1 MGRPP
6 SHHGHS
12 LPPLPGTPKLFYQV
26 SHPQKSHQHPAVSRT
41 SPATQTSSGSAPPNT
56 RSVSSLAYRA
66 RPSPALLPPQ
76 PSLLGVVPTGAALQ
90 EGARDHSQLQAASQP
105 SGSRICWLLQ
115 QSHRYGAELLR
126 PGRARRGQT
135 LSQQQTNSSPST
147 RPAAGPG
154 GALTHDH
161 DVELEALLHGFPSHL
176 LQDGVYPHVAEVC
189 RRLLRPR
196 RRRLLG
202 AGIPWGVR
210 HAGCV
215 AGNGLG
221 TWGGR
226 ERKVRGGKGPS
237 TSWCS
242 SGRSCLP
249 CAKKERGACGI
260 SAPSGDL
267 GHLEAGSRHPA
278 SSVACNYLESGISLL
293 NTCTLIPALITKT
306 TGAQQK
312 DTALQP
318 GVQGGHPGV
327 PCSRHQGSLSTSLE
341 FLPRG

>member
-1 MGRPP
+1 MSERGEQGQAPLWGHDGVTSSQHQHPGSFQHHHGTPVLHGINKLLGSGPPASPGCSPGLLEEFLSTSLPEAAAPHSSWQDEMMGRPP
-6 SHHGHS
+6 PHHGHS

-154 GALTHDH
+154 ERSPTTMMLNSKPCFMA
-161 DVELEALLHGFPSHL
+161 F
-176 LQDGVYPHVAEVC
+176 
-189 RRLLRPR
+189 RL
-196 RRRLLG
+196 
-202 AGIPWGVR
+202 I
-210 HAGCV
+210 
-215 AGNGLG
+215 
-221 TWGGR
+221 
-226 ERKVRGGKGPS
+226 
-237 TSWCS
+237 
-242 SGRSCLP
+242 
-249 CAKKERGACGI
+249 
-260 SAPSGDL
+260 
-267 GHLEAGSRHPA
+267 
-278 SSVACNYLESGISLL
+278 
-293 NTCTLIPALITKT
+293 
-306 TGAQQK
+306 
-312 DTALQP
+312 
-318 GVQGGHPGV
+318 
-327 PCSRHQGSLSTSLE
+327 CSRMASIPT
-341 FLPRG
+341 